1 MISAKGVTV
10 EGGITELVVSVIID
24 VVIVM
29 FVGGVIDI
37 EGVAAV
43 GGNINVVVMIVVS
56 VEGYIPHIVVGVGNV
71 IIDVVIISVIID
83 VVVVVVMIVG
93 VNVMGLYR
101 AWIDVVIWVS
111 IVKDQGATV
120 VVTGKFDIIR
130 VNRADRD
137 NMRFAINLDDSF
149 VRADGGGGEFS
160 VGAFGNLA
168 VTTDDVE
175 FDAVGAVGVVIMN
188 VINMAVVIG
197 DAVEVTVVLD
207 VVVVMIG
214 IDGVGFHL
222 VRIDVV
228 GVHMVK
234 VVVVRIDGVWVH
246 MVRINVVGVHMVKV
260 VVVGIVVVGI
270 DGVGVHMVKI
280 VVVGIDVVGVSMVR
294 IVEMGIAVV
303 GVHMMRV
310 VEVGI
315 AVVGVNM
322 VSIIE
327 VGIDVVGVH
336 MVRIDVVV
344 VSLTWAPVVI
354 RLTRARAW
362 APVVVSLTRAR
373 APVVVRLARAAR
385 APVRLTRGPW
395 VIAVTGVM
403 SLIILGINSMQV
415 VEMLSGNVAEVSA
428 AAIAFRVTIIEVTG
442 IFVLMNIS
450 DLTVVVMMIRD

>member
-29 FVGGVIDI
+29 FVGGVIDV

-83 VVVVVVMIVG
+83 VVVVVMVMIVG

-175 FDAVGAVGVVIMN
+175 FDSVAAVGVVIMN

-322 VSIIE
+322 V
-327 VGIDVVGVH
+327 
-336 MVRIDVVV
+336 RIDVVV

-354 RLTRARAW
+354 RLTRARAR
-362 APVVVSLTRAR
+362 APVVVSLARAR

-428 AAIAFRVTIIEVTG
+428 LAIAFRVTIIEVTG